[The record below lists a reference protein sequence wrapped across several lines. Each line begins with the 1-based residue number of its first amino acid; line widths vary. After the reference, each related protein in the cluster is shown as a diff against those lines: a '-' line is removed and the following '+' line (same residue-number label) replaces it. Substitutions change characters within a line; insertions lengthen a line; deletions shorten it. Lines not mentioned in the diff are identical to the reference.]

1 MKSHARRA
9 TCLTPSV
16 GGAAAMR
23 GAHAAE
29 GAAACR
35 AAERFQIYPLGQLG
49 AFGPEDPEDED
60 GCVMQSVTA

>member
-1 MKSHARRA
+1 M
-9 TCLTPSV
+9 

-35 AAERFQIYPLGQLG
+35 AAERFQIYPPSQLG

-60 GCVMQSVTA
+60 GSVVQSVTA